1 MGMGLG
7 RMRLPDGTILMH
19 GRAPYNP
26 QKAHEYYLR
35 TRQLTG
41 RKKRSTYIVKTE
53 GGGTV
58 QLTEKQLIEQRAY
71 AAKRV
76 SEIKT
81 RLHELG
87 IHLRKMMADSRH
99 SQAKSQRKPTA
110 ADLSKAAR
118 ESKQYRAK
126 HKQQL
131 ATKKKVASSH
141 LPAKHAPK
149 KDTVAELEHKITLI
163 KSNLQKAV
171 AKQRALASATRN

>member
-1 MGMGLG
+1 MGIELV
-7 RMRLPDGTILMH
+7 RMRQPDGKTIMH
-19 GRAPYNP
+19 GRVPYDP

-35 TRQLTG
+35 TRQLKG
-41 RKKRSTYIVKTE
+41 RKKGSTYTVKTE

-58 QLTEKQLIEQRAY
+58 HLTEKQLVEQKAY
-71 AAKRV
+71 AEKRV

-81 RLHELG
+81 RLNELSS
-87 IHLRKMMADSRH
+87 HLRKMMADARH
-99 SQAKSQRKPTA
+99 SQAKSQRKPTV
-110 ADLSKAAR
+110 ADKSKAAR

-131 ATKKKVASSH
+131 ATKRKVASSRS
-141 LPAKHAPK
+141 PAKHTPK
-149 KDTVAELEHKITLI
+149 KNTVAELEHKITLI